1 MSNTLK
7 KVIERVQTWPED
19 RQEQAAQV
27 LLEMEAQ
34 EQSPF
39 RLTDEQAAEVQ
50 RRLAD
55 PEPRFL
61 TLAELRA
68 RLARLGE

>member
-1 MSNTLK
+1 MSK
-7 KVIERVQTWPED
+7 KLQEVIERVRSWPEE
-19 RQEQAAQV
+19 RQEEAAEV

-34 EQSPF
+34 EGSAYQ
-39 RLTDEQAAEVQ
+39 LTAEQAAEVE

-55 PEPRFL
+55 PKPRFM

-68 RLARLGE
+68 RLARLDA